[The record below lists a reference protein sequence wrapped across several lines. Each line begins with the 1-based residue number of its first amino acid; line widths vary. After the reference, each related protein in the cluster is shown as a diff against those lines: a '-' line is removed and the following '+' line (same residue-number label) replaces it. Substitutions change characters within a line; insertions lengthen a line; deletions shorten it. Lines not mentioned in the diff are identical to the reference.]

1 MDEETKDMIVGFV
14 WLGIMAGGLVG
25 ATYLSYKVLAT
36 MTGKVVVKEL
46 IKHGA
51 VLTAA
56 AL

>member
-14 WLGIMAGGLVG
+14 WLGIMAGGMVG
-25 ATYLSYKVLAT
+25 ATYLSYKV
-36 MTGKVVVKEL
+36 L

>member
-1 MDEETKDMIVGFV
+1 MDEETKDMLVGFV

-36 MTGKVVVKEL
+36 MTGKAVVKEL
-46 IKHGA
+46 IKRGV

-56 AL
+56 TL

>member
-14 WLGIMAGGLVG
+14 WLGIMAGGMIG
-25 ATYLSYKVLAT
+25 ATYLSYKILGTITA
-36 MTGKVVVKEL
+36 KQVVKEL
-46 IKHGA
+46 IKRGA

>member
-1 MDEETKDMIVGFV
+1 MDEETKDMITGFV

-25 ATYLSYKVLAT
+25 ATYLSYRILAT

-46 IKHGA
+46 LRHGA

>member
-36 MTGKVVVKEL
+36 MTGKVAVKEL